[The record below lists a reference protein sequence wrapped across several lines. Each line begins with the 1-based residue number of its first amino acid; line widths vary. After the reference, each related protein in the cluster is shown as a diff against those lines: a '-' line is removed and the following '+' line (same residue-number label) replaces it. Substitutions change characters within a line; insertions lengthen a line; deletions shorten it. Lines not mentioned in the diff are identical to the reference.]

1 MARFDKYDPISGG
14 FRAPL
19 AADWAGALATPVG
32 VGLDANG
39 RVVPGAGNTGVVAV
53 VVIDGQVNT
62 TGGRTNNKFA
72 GDVVD
77 CMTDGEIVDCTGL
90 VAGTSYY
97 ADGGTGA
104 LGAAGP
110 AAGANA
116 ARVGNTVEAQRLVV
130 RAARVQG

>member
-1 MARFDKYDPISGG
+1 MARYDKYDPISGG

-39 RVVPGAGNTGVVAV
+39 RVVPGAGNTGILGV

-62 TGGRTNNKFA
+62 TGTRTNVKRA

-77 CMTDGEIVDCTGL
+77 IMTDGEIVDNTGL
-90 VAGTSYY
+90 TAGTVYY
-97 ADGGTGA
+97 AAAGDGA
-104 LGAAGP
+104 LSTTNTGTRLGA
-110 AAGANA
+110 
-116 ARVGNTVEAQRLVV
+116 TVEAGRLVV
-130 RAARVQG
+130 RAAR